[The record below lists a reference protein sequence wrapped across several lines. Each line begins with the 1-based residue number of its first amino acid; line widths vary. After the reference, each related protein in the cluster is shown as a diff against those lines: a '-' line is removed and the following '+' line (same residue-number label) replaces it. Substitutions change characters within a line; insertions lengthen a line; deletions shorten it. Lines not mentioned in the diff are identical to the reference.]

1 MGFLKRIEKN
11 FRREVRDPI
20 VSGAEKIG
28 KEAYRAQKKATK
40 LVKENAPAFI
50 GAITGNPWLAAAYGG
65 IKDKSLKGAV
75 SGYLAGGGAIGGGKL
90 GSALTKGA
98 KAVYAPGISAGDINS
113 IGGFL
118 RGDSNIGQVI
128 RPLAKVGLE
137 MTAPAGIDSVMP
149 YLQAPQPVATTSP
162 VAAPLPVTDMVI
174 PGMPGGAG
182 SELDPS
188 MAEFQPGMIEETEEA
203 APIVAGVGGEKTK
216 KMVQKSEDS
225 WYDRIQN
232 LLSQLE
238 AKRTRR

>member
-1 MGFLKRIEKN
+1 MGGIFKGNPLKRLEKN

-20 VSGAEKIG
+20 VSGAEKVG
-28 KEAYRAQKKATK
+28 KEVYRAQKKATK
-40 LVKENAPAFI
+40 LVKDNAPAFI

-65 IKDKSLKGAV
+65 LKDKSLKGAV
-75 SGYLAGGGAIGGGKL
+75 SGYLAGGG
-90 GSALTKGA
+90 GA

-137 MTAPAGIDSVMP
+137 MTAPAGVDSVMP
-149 YLQAPQPVATTSP
+149 YLQAPQPMAATSP

-188 MAEFQPGMIEETEEA
+188 MAEFQPRMVEETEEA

-225 WYDRIQN
+225 WYDKIQN